1 MSRQIELIPRKQGGR
16 RKPAKGA
23 DYFAEP
29 YPNILLLARKKSG
42 KTTIIYN
49 IIKNC
54 AGPDTEVV
62 IFCPTWR
69 KDDSY
74 RHIIKYM
81 NKKQIEHQEFT
92 NLYDG
97 KNNILREFMQNLA
110 AQSDSD
116 NSDPDSDPEPSNP
129 PDCLELCA
137 LSCQATGEKQQKKK
151 ASKYTTPEFI
161 FIFDDM
167 RSQNRDKAVSDLIT
181 TNRHYKAMVIVST
194 QFVTDFTPTSWANLD
209 YALLF
214 PKLPTERLPLIR
226 EALGLAKISLED
238 FMRSYA
244 DATDAEHNFLYID
257 MDNEELKRNF

>member
-1 MSRQIELIPRKQGGR
+1 MSKQIELIPRKQGGR
-16 RKPAKGA
+16 HKPAKGA

-81 NKKQIEHQEFT
+81 NKKKIEHQEFT
-92 NLYDG
+92 NLYDD

-116 NSDPDSDPEPSNP
+116 NSDTESDPEP
-129 PDCLELCA
+129 PDPLAMSVL
-137 LSCQATGEKQQKKK
+137 LHHQTDKIQKKK
-151 ASKYTTPEFI
+151 VSKYTTPEFI

-238 FMRSYA
+238 FMKSYA